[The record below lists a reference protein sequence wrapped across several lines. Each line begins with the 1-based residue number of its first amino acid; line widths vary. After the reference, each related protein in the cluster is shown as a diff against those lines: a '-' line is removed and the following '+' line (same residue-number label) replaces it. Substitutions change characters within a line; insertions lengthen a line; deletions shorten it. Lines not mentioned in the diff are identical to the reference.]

1 MNDPSR
7 VDAGSRMEPGSRF
20 LRPELSDEQ
29 WAVVSDL
36 FKAPQP
42 SPKGGRP
49 RVDARACLEGVLW
62 VMRSGSRWKDL
73 PPWFP
78 SYPTCWRRFVQWT
91 TDGTLDK
98 VHRRLIRLLDKAG
111 KIDWEE
117 GFADGTFAPAK
128 KGGVASA

>member
-1 MNDPSR
+1 
-7 VDAGSRMEPGSRF
+7 MEPGTRF
-20 LRPELSDEQ
+20 FRPQLSDEQ
-29 WAVVSDL
+29 WALVSDL
-36 FKAPQP
+36 FQSPKP

-62 VMRSGSRWKDL
+62 VLRSGARWKDL

-78 SYPTCWRRFVQWT
+78 SYPTCCRRFVEWT

-98 VHRRLIRLLDKAG
+98 VHRRLVRLLDKAG

-128 KGGVASA
+128 KGGIASA

>member
-1 MNDPSR
+1 
-7 VDAGSRMEPGSRF
+7 MEPDSRF
-20 LRPELSDEQ
+20 FRPQLSDEQ
-29 WAVVSDL
+29 WTLVSDL
-36 FKAPQP
+36 FKPPKP

-62 VMRSGSRWKDL
+62 VLRSGARWKDL

-78 SYPTCWRRFVQWT
+78 SYPTCWRRFVEWT

-98 VHRRLIRLLDKAG
+98 VHRRLVRLLDKAG

-128 KGGVASA
+128 KGGMASA